1 MKSVIFF
8 LLATVAT
15 TLTSVARNNDYNNII
30 SALVAD
36 CPEVRQLVASN
47 KAELEAKAA
56 ANVLDNP
63 TVEAE
68 HLWGRDDAGNKMGA
82 GISQEFAWPG
92 VYRARAK
99 AIGASTRASELI
111 EQSAVADKIL
121 EVEQLVIDI
130 VYQKKTIEV
139 EQKILDHM
147 CALEKGNLEGYEL
160 GELTKLDVK
169 KIEIGRISAASSL
182 REAQRTL
189 DDLYA
194 RLETV
199 TGRRD
204 CRSMINGITEIP
216 EGNIL
221 SEEEY
226 EKLID
231 SYDPRL
237 AWLRAQSE
245 AYILDGKAEVMA
257 ARSPGFS
264 LGYAFEREGGE
275 TFNGLSASIT
285 LPVYSRRH
293 VANSAKA
300 NALSAQIEADATHLS
315 AIAGMRSLRTSVTSM
330 KTELNDYSDV
340 FGDDNYANLLT
351 IARQGGQLDNLRY
364 LEELNF
370 FLDAARTR
378 LQLEHEYMRSLAALN
393 RYNTIATR

>member
-1 MKSVIFF
+1 
-8 LLATVAT
+8 
-15 TLTSVARNNDYNNII
+15 
-30 SALVAD
+30 
-36 CPEVRQLVASN
+36 
-47 KAELEAKAA
+47 
-56 ANVLDNP
+56 
-63 TVEAE
+63 
-68 HLWGRDDAGNKMGA
+68 
-82 GISQEFAWPG
+82 FAWPG

-99 AIGASTRASELI
+99 AIDASTRASELL

-194 RLETV
+194 RLEAV

-204 CRSMINGITEIP
+204 CRSVINGITEIP

-245 AYILDGKAEVMA
+245 AYVLDGKAEVLA

-300 NALSAQIEADATHLS
+300 NALSARIEADATHLS

-330 KTELNDYSDV
+330 KIELNDYSDV
-340 FGDDNYANLLT
+340 FGDDNYASLLT

-370 FLDAARTR
+370 FLDAARAR
-378 LQLEHEYMRSLAALN
+378 LQLEHEYMRSLATLN